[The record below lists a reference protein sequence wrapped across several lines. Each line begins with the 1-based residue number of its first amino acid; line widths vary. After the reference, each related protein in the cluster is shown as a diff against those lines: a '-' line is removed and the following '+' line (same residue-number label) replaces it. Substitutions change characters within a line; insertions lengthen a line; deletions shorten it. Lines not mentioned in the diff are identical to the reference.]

1 MATLISK
8 DGNFNSIDIKDIS
21 KYLGDKYK
29 SSEEKIGS
37 ACFTLYYSMPKLKP
51 SQLMAMKRTGRVNP
65 KNKENVNRI
74 GTLLARRVI
83 EGDIVLSGQTSL
95 GEKELASMTTSI
107 LNSVKANPLAY
118 LDFLKD
124 PRAQDIVEEV
134 KELKNK
140 KADSLIKQVREN
152 SSK

>member
-1 MATLISK
+1 
-8 DGNFNSIDIKDIS
+8 
-21 KYLGDKYK
+21 
-29 SSEEKIGS
+29 
-37 ACFTLYYSMPKLKP
+37 
-51 SQLMAMKRTGRVNP
+51 
-65 KNKENVNRI
+65 
-74 GTLLARRVI
+74 
-83 EGDIVLSGQTSL
+83 
-95 GEKELASMTTSI
+95 MTTSI